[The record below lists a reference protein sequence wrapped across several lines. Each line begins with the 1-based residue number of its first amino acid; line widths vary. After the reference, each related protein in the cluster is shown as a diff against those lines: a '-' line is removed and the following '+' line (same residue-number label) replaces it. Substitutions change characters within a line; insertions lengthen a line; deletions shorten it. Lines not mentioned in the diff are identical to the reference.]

1 MLKLQGHS
9 PDAEVY
15 ITKQGGDYVVI
26 KRGNP
31 RLLLQIEKQM
41 GFKCSPRIKTA
52 QIRAL
57 HTDDKNTTVE
67 MEYLP
72 YNECFSFASS
82 STKDG
87 LLSLNDAIVEL
98 IEREIGESKLIPLDV
113 ASVLSKTEEVFCNID
128 KNECVQRVL
137 ANNASYAETL
147 KKCHECLVDRL
158 VPEKCTTLIPIG
170 KCHGDLTMSNILIN
184 SLGQFHAKEIYVIDF
199 LNTFMES
206 PLQDVVKW
214 RQDTRYAWTSTMMK
228 NVDDLDLTKMAI
240 ALKYLDQLIVQR
252 FSKFEW
258 YSAYY
263 APFQIL
269 NLLRVVQH
277 AKKEKIIIFLLE
289 ALCRDL
295 NNGQLM

>member
-9 PDAEVY
+9 PDAEVF
-15 ITKQGGDYVVI
+15 ISKQGADYVVI

-41 GFKCSPRIKTA
+41 GFKCSARIKTA
-52 QIRAL
+52 SIRSV
-57 HTDDKNTTVE
+57 HTDDTNTTVE

-87 LLSLNDAIVEL
+87 LMSLNDAIIEL
-98 IEREIGESKLIPLDV
+98 IEREIAESKLIPLDLK
-113 ASVLSKTEEVFCNID
+113 SVLSKTEEVFRNID
-128 KNECVQRVL
+128 KNESAQKVL
-137 ANNASYAETL
+137 ASNALYAETL
-147 KKCHECLVDRL
+147 KKCREYLADRL
-158 VPEKCTTLIPIG
+158 VPEKCQTLIPVG

-206 PLQDVVKW
+206 PLQDIVKW
-214 RQDTRYAWTSTMMK
+214 RQDTRYAWTSTMLK
-228 NVDDLDLTKMAI
+228 NMDDLDPTKMAI
-240 ALKYLDQLIVQR
+240 ALKYLDHLIVDQ

-258 YSAYY
+258 YVAYY

-277 AKKEKIIIFLLE
+277 AKKEKVIVFLLE
-289 ALCRDL
+289 ALRRDF
-295 NNGQLM
+295 NNGQLV